1 LRSWRGWNSTEQWT
15 AIQNAALKDYIERE
29 SGADDA
35 ETSNSWFSSLL
46 NRGDGNSK
54 HESAFM
60 KAVTWMEITR
70 KWSVNSNLSGYE
82 QGRLLSLKLDS
93 RTWENSEEQISAR
106 WDSNSRIE

>member
-1 LRSWRGWNSTEQWT
+1 
-15 AIQNAALKDYIERE
+15 
-29 SGADDA
+29 
-35 ETSNSWFSSLL
+35 
-46 NRGDGNSK
+46 
-54 HESAFM
+54 
-60 KAVTWMEITR
+60 MEITR